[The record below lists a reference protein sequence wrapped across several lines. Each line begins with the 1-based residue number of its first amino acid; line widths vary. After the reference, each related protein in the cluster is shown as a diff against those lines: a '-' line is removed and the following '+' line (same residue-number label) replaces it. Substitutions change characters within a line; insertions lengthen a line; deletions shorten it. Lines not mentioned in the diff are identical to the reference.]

1 MLDFGLQMLDFGLQM
16 LDFGL
21 KMIEFG
27 LKMLDFVLKCW
38 ILQGC
43 EMALVTSGCAGAMSA
58 FLDQK

>member
-1 MLDFGLQMLDFGLQM
+1 MLDFGLQM